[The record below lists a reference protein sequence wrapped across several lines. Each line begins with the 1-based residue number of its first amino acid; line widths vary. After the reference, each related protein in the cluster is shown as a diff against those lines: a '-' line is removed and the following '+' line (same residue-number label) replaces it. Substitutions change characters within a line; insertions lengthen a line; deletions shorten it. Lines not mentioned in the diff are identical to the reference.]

1 MPEPHAAGEDRFVV
15 VLLQLL
21 AWAQRNTR
29 ALVLGVGAAA
39 IIVFAVKYYVDYRY
53 QVREAAATQMVG
65 LRFQLSSGNSAESI
79 EQLRAFLMQFSG
91 TPYAREARV
100 LLAHSLLL
108 SNRAA
113 EAIEP
118 ARQAM
123 DDLGGDILSTRAAFL
138 AAAAYE
144 EVGDTSAA
152 IDVYREIARSVDMRV
167 QQSRALEAAARL
179 LDARGDAAAAA
190 TVYEELAEMTPEDA
204 PARPFYEMRAAELR
218 ARTESTRASGQELGT
233 QEEAVAEGG

>member
-1 MPEPHAAGEDRFVV
+1 MPLPQTTGEDRFVV

-21 AWAQRNTR
+21 GWAQRNTR
-29 ALVLGVGAAA
+29 ALVLSVGAAA
-39 IIVFAVKYYVDYRY
+39 IVIFAVRYYVDYRY

-65 LRFQLSSGNSAESI
+65 LRFQLSSGSAVESI
-79 EQLRAFLMQFSG
+79 EHLRAFLVQFSG
-91 TPYAREARV
+91 THYAREARV

-113 EAIEP
+113 EAIDP
-118 ARQAM
+118 ASQAM
-123 DDLGGDILSTRAAFL
+123 NDLGADFLSMRAAFL

-152 IDVYREIARSVDMRV
+152 IDVYREIAQKVGMRV
-167 QQSRALEAAARL
+167 QQSRALEAAGRL

-190 TVYEELAEMTPEDA
+190 TVYEQLAEMTPEDA

-218 ARTESTRASGQELGT
+218 ARDGSTSASSQELGM
-233 QEEAVAEGG
+233 QEEATVEGG